1 MTVPSPESTG
11 TWLLGR
17 VFGSPSL
24 VVTTFLVANALWAWW
39 SLGRS
44 TVATAATVFNRAQDR
59 LGPQT
64 LKVGA
69 TWRITVAWALFYALA
84 SFVTQIWAGSQFSPG
99 QGGGIEELLLWSAA
113 FGAITVAGC
122 FYLTPSQGPR
132 HGDPRWAPYVGMMGG
147 YACGLIWAV
156 IVFTQRGPEPGDWWV
171 CPAMSCVG
179 ALGSA
184 LRMRIRARASR

>member
-24 VVTTFLVANALWAWW
+24 AVTTFLVANALWAWW

-69 TWRITVAWALFYALA
+69 TWRITVAWALFHALA

-122 FYLTPSQGPR
+122 FYLTPS
-132 HGDPRWAPYVGMMGG
+132 
-147 YACGLIWAV
+147 
-156 IVFTQRGPEPGDWWV
+156 
-171 CPAMSCVG
+171 
-179 ALGSA
+179 
-184 LRMRIRARASR
+184 